1 MLFELKNYI
10 GIENDDR
17 DITLLLHLNSSERY
31 FRRICG
37 DDFDFDTDED
47 VKELLFERCRYA
59 DANALEL
66 FEVNFKSELIA
77 LRMNMAVK
85 KYARSKDTKKTSTTQ
100 I

>member
-10 GIENDDR
+10 GIENNDR
-17 DITLLLHLNSSERY
+17 DITLLLHLNASERY

-37 DDFDFDTDED
+37 DDFDFDADEA

-66 FEVNFKSELIA
+66 FETNFRSDLIA
-77 LRMNMAVK
+77 LRMRMAVEK
-85 KYARSKDTKKTSTTQ
+85 RARSKDTEKAPAT
-100 I
+100 

>member
-1 MLFELKNYI
+1 MLFELKNHI

-17 DITLLLHLNSSERY
+17 DMSLLLHLNASERY

-37 DDFDFDTDED
+37 PDFDFDDDEE

-66 FEVNFKSELIA
+66 FETNFRSELIA
-77 LRMNMAVK
+77 LRMRMAMEK
-85 KYARSKDTKKTSTTQ
+85 HARSKDTEKTPAT
-100 I
+100 